1 MCLSMYLLFY
11 QKFITVFLTKI
22 VNITMNTKELQRLA
36 GILNEDMVTP
46 ANMRAS
52 EEVKIAQQLLMRSVN
67 LFQQNNSIA
76 GKEYIKKAMMQL
88 ETLQAR
94 MRNS

>member
-1 MCLSMYLLFY
+1 
-11 QKFITVFLTKI
+11 
-22 VNITMNTKELQRLA
+22 MNTKELQRLA

-46 ANMRAS
+46 ANMRAA
-52 EEVKIAQQLLMRSVN
+52 EDVKIAQQLLMRSVN

-76 GKEYIKKAMMQL
+76 GKEYIKKAMMHL
-88 ETLQAR
+88 ETLQTR